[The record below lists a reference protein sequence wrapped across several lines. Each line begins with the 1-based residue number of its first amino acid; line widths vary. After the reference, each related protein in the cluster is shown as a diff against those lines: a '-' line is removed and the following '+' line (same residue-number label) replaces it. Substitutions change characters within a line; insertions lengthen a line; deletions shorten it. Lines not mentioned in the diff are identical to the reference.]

1 MGAAPHGQHP
11 NGSGLPSTNSRDGAQ
26 MGRHPLST
34 QGATAKPSSVSLC
47 RSRAMPAPAQPQ
59 RCASTLVSVGPT
71 QTPRRPTGGRAAA
84 WGEGVSRGAA
94 APSLHSNPPPI
105 TPCSVSFPPP
115 PQNPTAASHRAAP
128 APCFGGA
135 QPAAAPRRCRSPPP
149 HTYTHPPSWQHQP
162 GRWQR
167 LAAAPPHLRLRT
179 AAHGALP
186 GTGCCVPGCTP
197 YNTPCNTPYSTPQ
210 RHPLLLQRGSGR
222 LRAQQHGDTPKN
234 PEHGELHH
242 PCAAGAMPEM
252 VTPRIPTPAAP
263 GPAPSEAA
271 SGLYNSFPPM
281 AAGR

>member
-11 NGSGLPSTNSRDGAQ
+11 NGSGLPSTNGRDGAQ

-128 APCFGGA
+128 APCVGGGTA
-135 QPAAAPRRCRSPPP
+135 SSGPTAVSFPPPP
-149 HTYTHPPSWQHQP
+149 HTHTPHP
-162 GRWQR
+162 G
-167 LAAAPPHLRLRT
+167 
-179 AAHGALP
+179 
-186 GTGCCVPGCTP
+186 
-197 YNTPCNTPYSTPQ
+197 STS
-210 RHPLLLQRGSGR
+210 RADGS
-222 LRAQQHGDTPKN
+222 AWQQHRRICASAPRPTGRCREQDAACRGAPHITP
-234 PEHGELHH
+234 H
-242 PCAAGAMPEM
+242 
-252 VTPRIPTPAAP
+252 VTPHTAPHSATP
-263 GPAPSEAA
+263 SSF
-271 SGLYNSFPPM
+271 SGDR
-281 AAGR
+281 GG

>member
-11 NGSGLPSTNSRDGAQ
+11 NGSGLPSTNGRDGAQ

-84 WGEGVSRGAA
+84 RGEGVSRGAA

-128 APCFGGA
+128 APCVGGA

-149 HTYTHPPSWQHQP
+149 HIHTPPI
-162 GRWQR
+162 
-167 LAAAPPHLRLRT
+167 LAAPAGQMAALGSSTAASAPPHRGPRG
-179 AAHGALP
+179 AAG
-186 GTGCCVPGCTP
+186 
-197 YNTPCNTPYSTPQ
+197 N
-210 RHPLLLQRGSGR
+210 RM
-222 LRAQQHGDTPKN
+222 LRAGV
-234 PEHGELHH
+234 H
-242 PCAAGAMPEM
+242 P
-252 VTPRIPTPAAP
+252 I
-263 GPAPSEAA
+263 
-271 SGLYNSFPPM
+271 
-281 AAGR
+281 